1 MFCKEKLK
9 SKKSDCMNDIDYI
22 HFYYLIK
29 IKKPNGVASGS
40 VVDSKDDGC
49 MYPGGIATEVVV
61 EQF

>member
-1 MFCKEKLK
+1 
-9 SKKSDCMNDIDYI
+9 MNDIDYI

-40 VVDSKDDGC
+40 VVDSNDDGC